1 MLRRALGVAA
11 VLAAAMTAG
20 GAQAALP
27 SDPLATGWTY
37 DSIKLPA
44 AWDLSTGSPS
54 VVIAFVDS
62 GVDASHPDL
71 AGALVPGYDFV
82 DEDAD
87 PADADP
93 ADIAGHETA
102 VTGVAAARANNGLG
116 AAGACWDC
124 SVMPLRVLRPDN
136 FASSDSRTSGCA
148 VAPTPAGAASRCRA
162 GSRIAFAAPTAIG
175 G

>member
-11 VLAAAMTAG
+11 VLTAAATAG

-27 SDPLATGWTY
+27 SDPLASGWTY
-37 DSIKLPA
+37 DSINLPA
-44 AWDLSTGSPS
+44 ARDLSTGSPS
-54 VVIAFVDS
+54 VMIAFVDS

-82 DEDAD
+82 DEDG
-87 PADADP
+87 DP
-93 ADIAGHETA
+93 ADIAGHGTA

-124 SVMPLRVLRPDN
+124 TVMALRVLRPDN
-136 FASSDSRTSGCA
+136 FALKNTMARALDYGVEHGRGGREHQPLRRGSQRQ
-148 VAPTPAGAASRCRA
+148 PA
-162 GSRIAFAAPTAIG
+162 
-175 G
+175 